1 MTGRGWLL
9 FISRRLVVL
18 AVLLVL
24 ISFAVF
30 TLLYVSPGSA
40 INALLGTNPRTPAE
54 VRFLTREYHLNRP
67 FLDQYWLWAS
77 QAVRLHFGNSI
88 QTSLPVTSEITARL
102 PTTIFLGLYAF
113 VLIMVF
119 GVGGGIVAALN
130 RRRLADRGIV
140 AAAIVALSTPAFVG
154 GVGLIWVFAILVHL
168 FPVYGPGAGFVDD
181 LWHLTL
187 PAIALALTGLAYL
200 VRHTRAAMITV
211 LDQDYVTF
219 ARARGLSRARVLL
232 TYQLRNALIPVVTM
246 SGLILSYVITGAV
259 LVEDT
264 FSLPGIG
271 QLLVQSATTKD
282 LPMLQAVAMLI
293 AVVIVL
299 ANLLADVTYI
309 AVDPRIR
316 LGRGSGG

>member
-1 MTGRGWLL
+1 MTGRGWLA
-9 FISRRLVVL
+9 FISRRLAVL
-18 AVLLVL
+18 ALLLAV
-24 ISFAVF
+24 ISLAVF

-40 INALLGTNPRTPAE
+40 ITALLGTNPRTPAE

-77 QAVRLHFGNSI
+77 QAVRGHLGTSL
-88 QTSLPVTSEITARL
+88 QTSLPVTSEISARL
-102 PTTIFLGLYAF
+102 PTTIYLGLYAF
-113 VLIMVF
+113 VLIMAI

-168 FPVYGPGAGFVDD
+168 FPVYGPGTGFAGE

-187 PAIALALTGLAYL
+187 PAVALALTGLAYL

-282 LPMLQAVAMLI
+282 LPMLQAVALLV

-316 LGRGSGG
+316 LGRGSRG

>member
-1 MTGRGWLL
+1 M
-9 FISRRLVVL
+9 IS
-18 AVLLVL
+18 
-24 ISFAVF
+24 
-30 TLLYVSPGSA
+30 
-40 INALLGTNPRTPAE
+40 
-54 VRFLTREYHLNRP
+54 
-67 FLDQYWLWAS
+67 
-77 QAVRLHFGNSI
+77 
-88 QTSLPVTSEITARL
+88 
-102 PTTIFLGLYAF
+102 
-113 VLIMVF
+113 
-119 GVGGGIVAALN
+119 
-130 RRRLADRGIV
+130 
-140 AAAIVALSTPAFVG
+140 
-154 GVGLIWVFAILVHL
+154 
-168 FPVYGPGAGFVDD
+168 
-181 LWHLTL
+181 
-187 PAIALALTGLAYL
+187 
-200 VRHTRAAMITV
+200 V

-282 LPMLQAVAMLI
+282 LPMLQAVAMLV

-299 ANLLADVTYI
+299 ANLLADITYI